1 MPLFALANAGVSLDG
16 IDLGEGASMQ
26 VFSGAALALVLGKP
40 LGVLCSSW
48 LMVRMGW
55 CSLPPGMT
63 WGWMGLIGCLAGIGF
78 TMSIF
83 IANLAFDQQDLLS
96 AAKLGVLVASAVAGV
111 LGLLY
116 GSLLVARAKRR

>member
-1 MPLFALANAGVSLDG
+1 MSGV
-16 IDLGEGASMQ
+16 AM
-26 VFSGAALALVLGKP
+26 ALVLGKP
-40 LGVLCSSW
+40 VGILCSSW
-48 LMVRMGW
+48 LVVRLGW
-55 CSLPPGMT
+55 CSLPPGAT